1 MTESWSVAGRD
12 VPFRACAPESGAVA
26 VAEAEA
32 VAEAVAVAVAVAVR
46 AWCLSRMFDCQ
57 GRPIL

>member
-1 MTESWSVAGRD
+1 MTESGTVAGRE
-12 VPFRACAPESGAVA
+12 VPFRACAPESG
-26 VAEAEA
+26 
-32 VAEAVAVAVAVAVR
+32 AEAVAVAVAVAVR